1 MLGIVLCGGQSLRM
15 GADKGLLSYQ
25 GKHWARLASD
35 KFESAKLPVKLSINL
50 GQKKNY
56 NDFFEPSQLI
66 IDHPFPTLK
75 GPVLGLLSA
84 HLANPTEDLF
94 LLACDMLLMESQ
106 LLESLKEARAS
117 NQSFE
122 AYIFKKD
129 SQQEPLCGIYT
140 VSGLKKILEMLQQ
153 GRLIK
158 FSMKFILSNLN
169 VCETNIEDVESR
181 SFKNFNSQ
189 KEINGL

>member
-1 MLGIVLCGGQSLRM
+1 MLGIVLCGGRSLRM

-35 KFESAKLPVKLSINL
+35 KFESVKLTVKFSINL
-50 GQKKNY
+50 GQKKKY
-56 NDFFEPSQLI
+56 DDFFEPSQLI
-66 IDHPFPTLK
+66 IDHPFPNLK

-94 LLACDMLLMESQ
+94 VLACDMLLMESQ
-106 LLESLKEARAS
+106 VLDRLKEARAS
-117 NQSFE
+117 NRSFE
-122 AYIFKKD
+122 AYIFKND
-129 SQQEPLCGIYT
+129 GQQEPLCGIYT
-140 VSGLKKILEMLQQ
+140 VSGLKKISKMLQQ
-153 GRLIK
+153 GRLTK

-169 VCETNIEDVESR
+169 VCETNVEDIDSR
-181 SFKNFNSQ
+181 SFENFNSQ